1 MIKQDVDFIV
11 RETFE
16 SAITLSRATLM
27 KLGIDKIEAEEIIK
41 EVRTLDQERLNEE
54 VLHGF
59 SNEIVKKYWIPRPFI
74 KPHLDTKALN
84 KETEEILSEKIEE
97 EISNDHS

>member
-41 EVRTLDQERLNEE
+41 EVTNIDQERLNEE
-54 VLHGF
+54 SFYGF
-59 SNEIVKKYWIPRPFI
+59 SNEIVEKYWTPRPFI
-74 KPHLDTKALN
+74 RTA
-84 KETEEILSEKIEE
+84 S
-97 EISNDHS
+97 